1 VYRPKAF
8 DVSDLAELHDLMTSI
23 RLAHLVSSTSGG
35 LVGSIV
41 PLLVDRDR
49 GPHGTLVGHV
59 ARANHHWRDL
69 TPGVDSMAIFAGP
82 DAYVSPSW
90 YATKQ
95 ETGKVVPTWNYV
107 AVHAYGELVVHD
119 DPGWLETLVR
129 RLTDVQERGRDDPWS
144 VDDAPADFV
153 RAQLRAIVGIE
164 LPISRIEGKRKLS
177 QNRPAADVA
186 GVIAGLGS
194 GTAGERAVAG
204 LMTPIPSSPW
214 QPTGATPPGT

>member
-1 VYRPKAF
+1 MYRPKAF

-49 GPHGTLVGHV
+49 GPHGTLVGHL

-107 AVHAYGELVVHD
+107 AVHAHGELVVHD
-119 DPGWLETLVR
+119 DPAWLETLVR
-129 RLTDVQERGRDDPWS
+129 RLTDVQEAGATIRGRSTTRRPTSCEPSCGRSSASSCRSAASRASASSARIGPPPTW
-144 VDDAPADFV
+144 PA
-153 RAQLRAIVGIE
+153 
-164 LPISRIEGKRKLS
+164 
-177 QNRPAADVA
+177 
-186 GVIAGLGS
+186 
-194 GTAGERAVAG
+194 
-204 LMTPIPSSPW
+204 SSPVSAAA
-214 QPTGATPPGT
+214 QPVSAPSPAS

>member
-1 VYRPKAF
+1 MYRPKAF
-8 DVSDLAELHDLMTSI
+8 DATDLAELHDLMTSI

-49 GPHGTLVGHV
+49 GHHGTLVGHL
-59 ARANHHWRDL
+59 ARANRHWRDL
-69 TPGVDSMAIFAGP
+69 TPGAESMAIFAGP

-119 DPGWLETLVR
+119 DAAWVEALVR
-129 RLTDVQERGRDDPWS
+129 RLTDAQEAEREDPWS
-144 VDDAPADFV
+144 VDDTPADFV

-186 GVIAGLGS
+186 GVVAGLA
-194 GTAGERAVAG
+194 AGNAAERAVAG
-204 LMTPIPSSPW
+204 LMTPVPSSSW
-214 QPTGATPPGT
+214 QPTGATPPGA